1 MMRGLR
7 FIIRLIAGG
16 AVLLPL
22 LALGHGTEFLDARFE
37 LRDGVLRLRIVA
49 DYVGNPMIADEA
61 EARKV
66 VADALRI
73 EVGASKTPHRL
84 DELAPL
90 QIVERGTRD
99 ALSPMPRTE
108 ADDPKQPHQ
117 LLSAYW
123 RWSAPDGE
131 VRFFV
136 PETSQQSVLFWLR
149 EPNISPPRWS
159 LMVPGDRTPVMVV
172 KHPWRS
178 PFWLWGVISVG
189 VLFVSVL
196 AIRLLLRRS
205 QPPCAGPL
213 GGQSLPE
220 D

>member
-16 AVLLPL
+16 AALLPL
-22 LALGHGTEFLDARFE
+22 LAPGHGTEFLDARFE

-49 DYVGNPMIADEA
+49 DYAGNPMIADEA

-66 VADALRI
+66 VTDALRI
-73 EVGASKTPHRL
+73 EVGTSKTQHRL

-99 ALSPMPRTE
+99 AQSPMPRTE

-149 EPNISPPRWS
+149 EPNVSPPRWS
-159 LMVPGDRTPVMVV
+159 LMVPGDRTPVIVV
-172 KHPWRS
+172 KRPWHTQ
-178 PFWLWGVISVG
+178 FWLWGAIIVG
-189 VLFVSVL
+189 VLIGAVI
-196 AIRLLLRRS
+196 AIRLFLRFRRT
-205 QPPCAGPL
+205 PCT
-213 GGQSLPE
+213 
-220 D
+220 

>member
-1 MMRGLR
+1 MRRLR
-7 FIIRLIAGG
+7 FTIRRIAAG
-16 AVLLPL
+16 AALLPL

-37 LRDGVLRLRIVA
+37 LRDGALRLRIVA
-49 DYVGNPMIADEA
+49 DYAGNPMIADEA

-73 EVGASKTPHRL
+73 EVGTSKTPHRL

-99 ALSPMPRTE
+99 AQSPMPRTE

-123 RWSAPDGE
+123 RWSAPEGE

-149 EPNISPPRWS
+149 EPNVSPPRWS

-172 KHPWRS
+172 KHPWHS
-178 PFWLWGVISVG
+178 QIWPWGAISIG
-189 VLFVSVL
+189 VLFMAVLVTWPGRTRRLRQLEKRTVS
-196 AIRLLLRRS
+196 
-205 QPPCAGPL
+205 
-213 GGQSLPE
+213 
-220 D
+220 DHKT

>member
-1 MMRGLR
+1 MMRRSR

-16 AVLLPL
+16 AALLPL

-49 DYVGNPMIADEA
+49 DYAGNPMIADEA

-73 EVGASKTPHRL
+73 EVGPSKTQHRL
-84 DELAPL
+84 DELATL

-99 ALSPMPRTE
+99 DQSPMPRTE

-123 RWSAPDGE
+123 HWSAPDGE

-149 EPNISPPRWS
+149 EPNVSPPRWS
-159 LMVPGDRTPVMVV
+159 LMVPGDRTPVIVV
-172 KHPWRS
+172 KRPWHTQV
-178 PFWLWGVISVG
+178 WLWSVIIIGAILAAVI
-189 VLFVSVL
+189 
-196 AIRLLLRRS
+196 AIRLLLRLRRT
-205 QPPCAGPL
+205 PCT
-213 GGQSLPE
+213 
-220 D
+220 

>member
-1 MMRGLR
+1 MMRRPR

-16 AVLLPL
+16 AALLPL

-49 DYVGNPMIADEA
+49 DYAGNPMISDEA

-66 VADALRI
+66 VTDALRI
-73 EVGASKTPHRL
+73 EVGTSKIQHRL

-99 ALSPMPRTE
+99 AQSPMPRTE

-123 RWSAPDGE
+123 RWPAPDGE

-149 EPNISPPRWS
+149 EPNVSPPRWS
-159 LMVPGDRTPVMVV
+159 LMVPGDRTPVIVV
-172 KHPWRS
+172 KRPQRS
-178 PFWLWGVISVG
+178 QIWLWGAVIIG
-189 VLFVSVL
+189 VLFAVVV
-196 AIRLLLRRS
+196 AIRLLLRRT
-205 QPPCAGPL
+205 PC
-213 GGQSLPE
+213 SHHTDVE
-220 D
+220 EVDV